1 MKILFLNLPSDVL
14 IVRRYMCSSF
24 AEAFLFPPHDLISLA
39 GVARSIPGMEVSF
52 LDAVGECSNTDDTI
66 AYIRENSPDVL
77 VSIIS
82 FELYDKDVLIVR
94 RLKEEFPEIS
104 IFLFGH
110 YPTHFPKE
118 TLDYS
123 NADLI
128 MLGEP
133 DLIFSRVIQQMSAK
147 EPLNEIGGIA
157 YRTADGQIAVG
168 KQERRVTAFDSLPM
182 PAYDLLNNSFY
193 REPFM
198 PQPFGLIQSARGCPY
213 QCNYCVHSFGTK
225 LTMLSPETVFEHILQ
240 LKSQHNIRS
249 LRFIDDTFTVIP
261 ARVIEICKKMI
272 AHKLDLKWTCLARA
286 DTLNE
291 EMLVWM
297 KRAGCVRLNIGME
310 SGSQKILDILNKG
323 TTVESSLRQL
333 QSVKKTGLEM
343 MGFFLTGIPGETEDD
358 INESIRFAQD
368 AGFNYVAIDTLK
380 IYPGTPLFE
389 KFRKHIDFSL
399 VPYRNQFRDED
410 FNRQTA
416 ANRKKFFRNFYFSMS
431 YLFNAPAKNLIK
443 FEHAGIMLNYV
454 WRMAKA
460 AS

>member
-1 MKILFLNLPSDVL
+1 
-14 IVRRYMCSSF
+14 MCSTIFPDSF
-24 AEAFLFPPHDLISLA
+24 IFPPHDLIALA
-39 GVARSIPGMEVSF
+39 GIARSLPDTQISF
-52 LDAVGECSNTDDTI
+52 LDAV
-66 AYIRENSPDVL
+66 AENKNLDKTLVFVEMESPDL
-77 VSIIS
+77 IVSILS
-82 FELYDKDVLIVR
+82 FELYDKDVEVVKH
-94 RLKEEFPEIS
+94 LKEKFPDIS
-104 IFLFGH
+104 ILLFGH

-118 TLDYS
+118 TLSYS

-128 MLGEP
+128 ILGEP

-182 PAYDLLNNSFY
+182 PAYDLLNNSLY

-323 TTVESSLRQL
+323 TTVDNSLKQL
-333 QSVKKTGLEM
+333 QAVKKAGLEM
-343 MGFFLTGIPGETEDD
+343 MGFFLTGVPGETEED
-358 INESIRFAQD
+358 INQSIRFAQQ
-368 AGFNYVAIDTLK
+368 ARFNYVVVDTLK
-380 IYPGTPLFE
+380 IYPGTPIFE
-389 KFRKHIDFSL
+389 KFKEHVDFSL
-399 VPYRNQFRDED
+399 VPYRNEFLDEG
-410 FNRQTA
+410 FNRQSVLY
-416 ANRKKFFRNFYFSMS
+416 RKKFYRDFYFSVD
-431 YLFNAPAKNLIK
+431 YLFNAPIKNLVNLD
-443 FEHAGIMLNYV
+443 HLGILVDYV
-454 WRMAKA
+454 WNMSKT
-460 AS
+460 SSLSKN